1 MKKLPLLGFC
11 GFSGAG
17 KTTLLTK
24 LIPALKAQGIR
35 ASVIKHAHHSFDI
48 DQPGKDSYKLRQAG
62 SAQML
67 IASNQR
73 WALMTETDQP
83 EKEPDLQYLLNQLDG
98 ELADIILVEGFK
110 HEAIPKIE
118 LHRPSLGHSLL
129 ASQDTNIIAI
139 ASDAPLSVHIPQ
151 IDLND
156 VDAMVSFIQQW
167 LKQANQ
173 TQCS

>member
-1 MKKLPLLGFC
+1 MKKLPVLGFC

-35 ASVIKHAHHSFDI
+35 ASVIKHAHHAFDI
-48 DQPGKDSYKLRQAG
+48 DQPSKDSYKLRQAG

-67 IASNQR
+67 IASGQR
-73 WALMTETDQP
+73 WALMTETP
-83 EKEPDLQYLLNQLDG
+83 TMKREPDLKYLLTKIDSD
-98 ELADIILVEGFK
+98 LADIVLVEGFK

-118 LHRPSLGHSLL
+118 VHRPSLGHSLL
-129 ASQDTNIIAI
+129 ASQDANIIAI
-139 ASDAPLSVHIPQ
+139 ASDAQLSTNMPQ

-156 VDAMVSFIQQW
+156 VNAMVSFIQHW
-167 LKQANQ
+167 LTQAH
-173 TQCS
+173 

>member
-1 MKKLPLLGFC
+1 MKKLPVLGFC

-48 DQPGKDSYKLRQAG
+48 DQSGKDSYRLRQAG

-73 WALMTETDQP
+73 WALMTETSTM
-83 EKEPDLQYLLNQLDG
+83 EREPDLKYLLTKIDSD
-98 ELADIILVEGFK
+98 LADIVLVEGFK

-118 LHRPSLGHSLL
+118 VYRVALNRPLL
-129 ASQDTNIIAI
+129 AAGDPNIIAV
-139 ASDAPLSVHIPQ
+139 ASDTALAIKQQQ

-156 VDAMVSFIQQW
+156 IDAMVGFVQHW
-167 LKQANQ
+167 LTQAY
-173 TQCS
+173 

>member
-1 MKKLPLLGFC
+1 MKKLPVLGFC

-48 DQPGKDSYKLRQAG
+48 DQSGKDSYRLRQAG

-73 WALMTETDQP
+73 WALMTETSTM
-83 EKEPDLQYLLNQLDG
+83 EREPDLKYLLTKIDSD
-98 ELADIILVEGFK
+98 LADIVLVEGFK

-118 LHRPSLGHSLL
+118 VYRVALNQPLL
-129 ASQDTNIIAI
+129 AAGDPNIIAI
-139 ASDAPLSVHIPQ
+139 ASDTVLAIKQQQ

-156 VDAMVSFIQQW
+156 IDAVVDFVQHW
-167 LKQANQ
+167 LTQAH
-173 TQCS
+173 